1 MPSQLSATCTVYI
14 YFFSITFHCTL
25 QALHAK
31 CGHLFVIVLADT
43 WLVKAPHPKETC
55 AKLVEQLDYSRNLHF
70 FTLRTDNLC
79 LPCYHSWTSSCTFQS
94 QHLLALCNCFRSYF
108 IGESVSPKRIKCQIG
123 GTVALLQNVTFLI
136 CGQMAYLSRIYL
148 FMNYQLHIRSH
159 HLLALFGFFSWYFSG
174 ESASPKINMCQIG
187 GTQ

>member
-31 CGHLFVIVLADT
+31 FGHLFVIVLADT
-43 WLVKAPHPKETC
+43 SLVKAPHQKETC

-79 LPCYHSWTSSCTFQS
+79 LPTYHSWTSSCTFQS
-94 QHLLALCNCFRSYF
+94 QHLLALCNYFRSYF
-108 IGESVSPKRIKCQIG
+108 SGESASPKRIKCQIG
-123 GTVALLQNVTFLI
+123 GTVALLQNFTFLI